1 MIIKDKPIRNDAFDL
16 IRAVAIVFV
25 ICIHSMG
32 YIGDVVKHCDDL
44 SYLSVV
50 KGVYDC
56 VIYTGVP
63 LFVMLSG
70 ALLLGKTEDWSTF
83 FHKRFKRVLIPFAFW
98 SVTVFLIQ
106 SHAEGGGLR
115 FPSSL
120 ADFFRQFFTNGVH
133 GIYWFV
139 YMLIGLYLLVP
150 LLRILLSRSDERTAV
165 YMMILLLFASF
176 MSDTDIK
183 IFSELNLPI
192 GIYLFYF
199 IAGYV
204 VYRYFL
210 QKHWFKRFSLMGLVV
225 SFSISY
231 ANCLL
236 KFTNKPLVAFVA
248 VFLFSSILLGG
259 VKINYI

>member
-1 MIIKDKPIRNDAFDL
+1 MNNNKSIRNEAFDL

-32 YIGDVVKHCDDL
+32 YIGDVVQHSADI
-44 SYLSVV
+44 SYLFVV

-70 ALLLGKTEDWSTF
+70 ALLLGKTEEWSVF
-83 FHKRFKRVLIPFAFW
+83 FHKRFKRVLIPFVIW
-98 SVTVFLIQ
+98 SVIVFLIQ
-106 SHAEGGGLR
+106 SYVEGDGLH
-115 FPSSL
+115 FPTSFVEFL
-120 ADFFRQFFTNGVH
+120 RQFFTNGVH

-150 LLRILLSRSDERTAV
+150 LLRILLSNSDERTAV
-165 YMMILLLFASF
+165 YMMTILLIASF
-176 MSDTDIK
+176 MSDSDIK

-210 QKHWFKRFSLMGLVV
+210 QKHWFKRVSLIGLAV
-225 SFSISY
+225 SITISY
-231 ANCLL
+231 ANFHL
-236 KFTNKPLVAFVA
+236 KFTSKPLVAFVA
-248 VFLFSSILLGG
+248 VFLFSSILSGG
-259 VKINYI
+259 